1 MTAICIIGG
10 KLQGFEVTYLAR
22 QAGIKVLLIDRN
34 EKALIRHV
42 VDRFHCFDIMDDPER
57 LIRICEDVDA
67 VLPVNENPDTLE
79 FIKNITADIKC
90 PVLFDHDAYH
100 ISRDKNLSADFFK
113 QVGIPTPENRP
124 SKPPYFVKPPCLSS
138 SVGTRIIYD
147 ERELEQLSPDMVVEE
162 YVPGDVISLE
172 VIGDGNHFAV
182 VKETKVHI
190 DDTYDCTGITP
201 IEHHPQFR
209 EIAHTLAKKLGI
221 RGIMDVEAI
230 ASKSG
235 PMIIEIDARF
245 PSQTPI
251 VVYHSS
257 GINLVELLLKA
268 FKDGVEQIDRAPD
281 KGYCILE
288 HLLEVGREPVPVG
301 EHILSRGE
309 DYREYYREQGLEIF
323 KCSGRRD
330 AYTLIC
336 YGEDESGTLKLREKA
351 VSIIKERME

>member
-22 QAGIKVLLIDRN
+22 QAGIEVVLIDRN

-42 VDRFHCFDIMDDPER
+42 VDSFHCFDIQDDPGR

-67 VLPVNENPDTLE
+67 ILPVNEDLETLE
-79 FIKNITADIKC
+79 FIKEITPELKC
-90 PVLFDHDAYH
+90 SVLFDHDAYH

-113 QVGIPTPENRP
+113 RIDIPTPKSRP

-138 SVGTRIIYD
+138 SVGTRIIHD
-147 ERELEQLSPDMVVEE
+147 DRELEGLSPDMLVEE

-172 VIGDGNHFAV
+172 VIGDGNNFAV

-190 DDTYDCTGITP
+190 DDTYDCTRITP
-201 IEHHPQFR
+201 IEHNPQFR
-209 EIAHTLAKKLGI
+209 EISHKLAQKLGI

-230 ASKSG
+230 VSESG
-235 PMIIEIDARF
+235 PKVIEIDARF

-268 FKDGVEQIDRAPD
+268 FKDGVEPIDQAPE

-288 HLLEVGREPVPVG
+288 HLLEDGKELTPVG

-309 DYREYYREQGLEIF
+309 DYREYYKQPGMEIF
-323 KCSGRRD
+323 KCTGRRN

-336 YGEDESGTLKLREKA
+336 HGEDESSTLKLREKA
-351 VSIIKERME
+351 VSIIKEEEL